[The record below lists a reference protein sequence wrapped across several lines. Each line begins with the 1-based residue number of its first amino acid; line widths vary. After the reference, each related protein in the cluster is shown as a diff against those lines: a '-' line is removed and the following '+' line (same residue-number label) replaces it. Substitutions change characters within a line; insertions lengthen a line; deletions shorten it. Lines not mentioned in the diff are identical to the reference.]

1 MKHFSISAN
10 HKCHFAVLVF
20 LSLFVFSTATA
31 DTVKDFFIAVKNDRT
46 GTVREM
52 LDTGFNP
59 NTQEQERGDTPL
71 IMAMRENSMNVMEIL
86 LADKRTKLDTEAF
99 NGDNALMI
107 AAYNG
112 NEKAVRALLAHG
124 AKVNKDGWTP
134 LHYAASN
141 GNENIVKMLLEKDA
155 FVDAVSPNATT
166 PLMMAARGGHIYAVK
181 LIYDAGADLTIKN
194 QRGYTASDFARE
206 NKNSKIVEGLRFL
219 IDKEAELAKRRTVM
233 PRFPF

>member
-1 MKHFSISAN
+1 MSQISISVVN
-10 HKCHFAVLVF
+10 KCRFVAVVF
-20 LSLFVFSTATA
+20 LSLFIFSTASA

-52 LDTGFNP
+52 LAEGFNP

-71 IMAMRENSMNVMEIL
+71 IMAMRENSLKVMEIL
-86 LADKRTKLDTEAF
+86 LSDKRTNLDAESF

-107 AAYNG
+107 AAFNG
-112 NEKAVRALLAHG
+112 NEKAVKALLDRG
-124 AKVNKDGWTP
+124 ANVNKDGWAP
-134 LHYAASN
+134 LHYAAAS
-141 GNENIVKMLLEKDA
+141 GNEKIVRMLLEKDA

-166 PLMMAARGGHIYAVK
+166 PMMMAARGGHIYAVK
-181 LIYDAGADLTIKN
+181 LLYDAGADPTIKN
-194 QRGYTASDFARE
+194 QRGYTASDFAME

-219 IDKEAELAKRRTVM
+219 IDREAELAKRRNVM

>member
-1 MKHFSISAN
+1 MNRFSTSAID
-10 HKCHFAVLVF
+10 KFRFVAFVF
-20 LSLFVFSTATA
+20 LSLFVFSTASA

-46 GTVREM
+46 GTVKEM
-52 LDTGFNP
+52 LAEGFNP

-71 IMAMRENSMNVMEIL
+71 IMAMRENSLGVMEIL
-86 LADKRTKLDTEAF
+86 LADKRTDMDKEAF

-107 AAYNG
+107 AAYKG
-112 NEKAVRALLAHG
+112 NEKAVKALLDHG
-124 AKVNKDGWTP
+124 AKVNKDGWSP
-134 LHYAASN
+134 LHYAAAN
-141 GNENIVKMLLEKDA
+141 GNEKIVKMLLDKDA

-166 PLMMAARGGHIYAVK
+166 PMMMAARGGHIYAVK
-181 LIYDAGADLTIKN
+181 LIYDAGADPTIKN

-219 IDKEAELAKRRTVM
+219 IDREAELAKRRNVM